1 MLIDTHIHLDAAE
14 FDGSRDSVLIDART
28 AGVGAFVVPA
38 VDRESFHRV
47 TALVAANRDIYPA
60 LGIHPLFTAAAT
72 QGDLEVLE
80 HELGRTKCVAV
91 GEIGLDHFVE
101 EADREQQLRFFVAQL
116 RIAQRFQLPVILH
129 LRRAQDAVL
138 KQLRQ
143 HAVCGGIAHAFNGS
157 RQQADAFIKLGFKLG
172 FGGAMSFEG
181 SQRIRRLATE
191 LPLDSI
197 VLETDAPDMAP
208 AWGQGRPNVPA
219 NIARYARI
227 LAELRGL
234 PVEEVIRATGANA
247 RAALP
252 GLGASG
258 GTP

>member
-14 FDGSRDSVLIDART
+14 FDGSRDSVLIDARA

-47 TALVAANRDIYPA
+47 TALAAANRDIYPA

-72 QGDLEVLE
+72 QDDLEVLE

-91 GEIGLDHFVE
+91 GEIGL
-101 EADREQQLRFFVAQL
+101 QLC
-116 RIAQRFQLPVILH
+116 IAQRFQLPVILH

-208 AWGQGRPNVPA
+208 AWGQGRSNVPA

-247 RAALP
+247 RTALP
-252 GLGASG
+252 GLGASSA
-258 GTP
+258 TP